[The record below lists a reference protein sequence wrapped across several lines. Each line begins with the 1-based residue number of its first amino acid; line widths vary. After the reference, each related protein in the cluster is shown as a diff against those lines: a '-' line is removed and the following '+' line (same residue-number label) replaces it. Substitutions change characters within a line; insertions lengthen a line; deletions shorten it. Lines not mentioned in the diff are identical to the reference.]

1 MQLYGDCPHCGQY
14 IMIPD
19 PHSHELCPSCFRT
32 VYIYNDNFLTESEYS
47 NGENVIQYI
56 IEDITEKVIQNVT
69 EEEHKKWYNAILLR
83 TEFNKKSE
91 KQKIEHQNVY
101 KKAGG
106 VGTNPLYHIK
116 NYLTYIKQTDDER
129 YQCIL
134 CGFIGETPRPKEK
147 VKNHL
152 ITCHLIKI
160 SLIKPKI
167 KKNGEYDINKRPKLR
182 QFLKPWHDPESLFC
196 DTKFLR
202 QFLGKEPAKES
213 ECKDQ
218 T

>member
-1 MQLYGDCPHCGQY
+1 MQLYGDCPHCDQY

-19 PHSHELCPSCFRT
+19 PHPHEPCPSCFRM
-32 VYIYNDNFLTESEYS
+32 VIIYNDNFFTESEYD
-47 NGENVIQYI
+47 NGEEKVIQCV
-56 IEDITEKVIQNVT
+56 IEDITEKAIQDTT
-69 EEEHKKWYNAILLR
+69 EKEHKEWYNAILLK

-106 VGTNPLYHIK
+106 VGTRALYRI
-116 NYLTYIKQTDDER
+116 NYYLEYIRQSDYER

-134 CGFIGETPRPKEK
+134 CGFIGETPRSKEK

-152 ITCHLIKI
+152 ITCHLIEI
-160 SLIKPKI
+160 YLIKPKI
-167 KKNGEYDINKRPKLR
+167 KNEEDIKKPKLR
-182 QFLKPWHDPESLFC
+182 QFLKPWRDPESLFC

-202 QFLGKEPAKES
+202 QYLGKEPTKGS